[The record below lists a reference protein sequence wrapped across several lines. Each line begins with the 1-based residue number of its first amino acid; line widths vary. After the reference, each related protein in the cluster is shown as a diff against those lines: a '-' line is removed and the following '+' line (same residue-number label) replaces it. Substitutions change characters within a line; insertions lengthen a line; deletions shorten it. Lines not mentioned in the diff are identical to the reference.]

1 MADFSD
7 LLRNLPADEV
17 ADANTA
23 GSPSDQAKD
32 PEPKEPENPADPQDP
47 KEPKEPEAKDK
58 VPFHKHPRFVQ
69 INQNLKKAQETITE
83 KDKRI
88 AELEAQLSGGG
99 SGEQKKEIADM
110 SAEEY
115 NDYILSEA
123 RRIAQEEAGKLAPK
137 PQKSQE
143 QAQAEVLDQIDQE
156 FSTIRDLDDD
166 FSDTDEEAVIELCMN
181 PPEDLKKIIGDRKVA
196 TIKEAYKFYRKQW
209 KNTVPP
215 EKRKNAEVK
224 TWGSGQWGGNSEY
237 KFQTLEDLKKA
248 GQRALGGGR

>member
-83 KDKRI
+83 RDKRI
-88 AELEAQLSGGG
+88 AELEAQLAGGGG
-99 SGEQKKEIADM
+99 SKEQKKEIADM

-115 NDYILSEA
+115 NEYILSEA

-143 QAQAEVLDQIDQE
+143 EAQQEVLDQIDKE

-196 TIKEAYKFYRKQW
+196 TIKEAYKFYRKQG

-215 EKRKNAEVK
+215 DKRKNAEVK
-224 TWGSGQWGGNSEY
+224 T
-237 KFQTLEDLKKA
+237 
-248 GQRALGGGR
+248 

>member
-7 LLRNLPADEV
+7 LLRNLPAEEGT
-17 ADANTA
+17 DANTA
-23 GSPSDQAKD
+23 GSSSEPAKN

-47 KEPKEPEAKDK
+47 KDPKEPEAKDK

-69 INQNLKKAQETITE
+69 INQNLKKAQDTITE
-83 KDKRI
+83 KDNRI

-99 SGEQKKEIADM
+99 SGEHKKEIADM

-123 RRIAQEEAGKLAPK
+123 RRIAKEEASAVAPK

-143 QAQAEVLDQIDQE
+143 QAQQEVLDQIDQE

-181 PPEDLKKIIGDRKVA
+181 PPEDLKKTLGDRKVA

-209 KNTVPP
+209 KSATPP
-215 EKRKNAEVK
+215 VNRKNAEVK

-237 KFQTLEDLKKA
+237 RFQTLDDLKKA
-248 GQRALGGGR
+248 GQRAIGGGR